1 MHDFRSKL
9 EISKTELSKAKVPG
23 ATLAWQTGGVVI
35 DRLNQLVSKEG
46 RISRNGYI
54 QAFVI
59 PLAVMVGVTWLALLA
74 FPAVFG
80 GVSSLLF
87 VAPWMMLFAT
97 ADAQNI
103 KRYHDL
109 GNSARIYRLMRPIVM
124 AAPVVALIVQF
135 VLPAHMA
142 MMGDAP
148 SLIQMI
154 GFDMN
159 PGLGTMPTVVIFLTI
174 AAILSNT
181 AYLAC
186 MPGQKGP
193 NGHGPDPLSGVTLP
207 GVKAAASGD
216 SDPVKR
222 ALAEYQARVAQ
233 PGKPKRTDATV
244 QPVNAARS
252 GAGAFGRKRTR

>member
-1 MHDFRSKL
+1 M
-9 EISKTELSKAKVPG
+9 
-23 ATLAWQTGGVVI
+23 I
-35 DRLNQLVSKEG
+35 DRLNQLVSKKG

-87 VAPWMMLFAT
+87 IAPWMMLFAT